1 MLHFCLLPPLHRA
14 TIITCGCGS
23 PLPQCSGRLLV
34 PLLTVAPPC
43 SSPPGSSDSSAIV
56 FSDPVSPLSPSTL
69 CITQCYL
76 LRHLCPC
83 SISIFLSITDFC
95 AIAVSRSRLRLSVIG
110 SLWISLLCPIS
121 CSPMVYLPLPL
132 PLTVPLFSLSLSMP
146 VPISPS
152 LTIRLFSPVLCFCLL
167 SLLLFILCHLCPSRH
182 HMHTCTHSNACT
194 PLLTPRLWFGS
205 FLFWSLVLLSDRVR
219 AG

>member
-34 PLLTVAPPC
+34 PLLTVVPPC
-43 SSPPGSSDSSAIV
+43 SSPPGSSDSSAIIL
-56 FSDPVSPLSPSTL
+56 SDPVSPLSPSTL

-83 SISIFLSITDFC
+83 SISIFLSITDFR
-95 AIAVSRSRLRLSVIG
+95 AIAASRSRPRLSVIG
-110 SLWISLLCPIS
+110 SLWISLPCPIS
-121 CSPMVYLPLPL
+121 CSPMLYLPLPL

-167 SLLLFILCHLCPSRH
+167 SLLLLYSAISAPPDT
-182 HMHTCTHSNACT
+182 TCTRAHTQMHAHPCSLPDCGLGAFY
-194 PLLTPRLWFGS
+194 FGA
-205 FLFWSLVLLSDRVR
+205 WCCCQIE
-219 AG
+219 